1 MNSAAIIVHSTM
13 LKPYVEIF
21 ILSVLHVPPE
31 KHPTRNDVIAGKL

>member
-1 MNSAAIIVHSTM
+1 MNSAAMIGHSIM

-31 KHPTRNDVIAGKL
+31 KHPTRNGVTAGKL